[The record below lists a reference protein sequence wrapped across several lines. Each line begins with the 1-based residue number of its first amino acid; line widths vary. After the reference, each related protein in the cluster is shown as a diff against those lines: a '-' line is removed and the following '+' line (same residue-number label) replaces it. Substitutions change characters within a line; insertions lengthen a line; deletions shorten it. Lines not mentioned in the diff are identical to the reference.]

1 MADFTILPGV
11 TDAPPN
17 TPTVFIK
24 NVPGAN
30 PDAQYVKVGENQY
43 QVYSGRVGKLGD
55 TAGLMQS
62 IASGDR
68 EVEFPNLPEF
78 SSTIGLDTTD
88 MGPEGSTSMGDA
100 AQRLAAYT
108 TGLTRKEQAQI
119 IKGIPG
125 ASMSRDKFDNPIVR
139 YRGERFYVNKPGATG
154 ADLTT
159 FFATVASFMPF
170 GKLARIV
177 QGAVGGGRVA
187 GVAAM
192 SGAGMLQQVVL
203 DETGRQ
209 LNAEQSIDLLRTT
222 IAGLGAGGGEF
233 LGQALSR
240 ALSSYKLGNEVRR
253 LLGGDRAYVNK
264 DGTLSDTARQTMRAM
279 GVDADAVQADIA
291 KQVLQVARGGGT
303 RETKENVA
311 SALPLESEFGVPL
324 RQGQRIA
331 SADPTVA
338 RSEEILQAGDDQAA
352 ALIRGD
358 GPFPNPASVEGQ
370 RQAVVAALRD
380 TQEELSGV
388 PNPAQRTRG
397 DAPAN
402 IESGFDIASD
412 LAVDLSQRRIAAEAA
427 EKAAW
432 EAAKPSMN
440 GVEILREGFKQLPRS
455 FRKRFQ
461 DNDLIGVVDVNVTPR
476 AVEQLKKFANLYK
489 TIGANPNATMTLR
502 RLDNFR
508 RKLSAD
514 INNAA
519 RNPASATDYRALVS
533 MKGGLDDWMDD
544 VFSSVLIK
552 GDPEAL
558 KMLKQARSM
567 SNAYRQGFTANKV
580 IDAITRES
588 RDPGDIV
595 QKLGLLNDNGFRP
608 EALKIVRHIKNN
620 FDDNGVNVPLDK
632 LRALTF
638 MRLHDKAIRPVE
650 RGAETVFHI
659 QGNRVSNNINSVLS
673 KNREFMEELF
683 TPDQIKKLQRYAKM
697 MRRVDYKAPKDVANP
712 SGSATFFLR
721 ALKTMIPSAGGGG
734 ALGIGGFMLPAMLG
748 MQGVASTSASAG
760 AAAVGTVGG
769 VVGTRYAVGRIQDI
783 LKNMRLGNDLTRRP
797 LIDKPL
803 SATAPAAIGA
813 DVSQVPVTGPDIEAA
828 QENIPTLG
836 IFQ

>member
-1 MADFTILPGV
+1 MADIQILPGV

-17 TPTVFIK
+17 TDTYSLGNTK
-24 NVPGAN
+24 GAN
-30 PDAQYVKVGENQY
+30 PSADYVQVGENQY
-43 QVYSGRVGKLGD
+43 QVYSGRLGKIGD
-55 TAGLMQS
+55 TAGMMQS

-68 EVEFPNLPEF
+68 AVEFPDLPEF

-100 AQRLAAYT
+100 ARRLAAYT

-139 YRGERFYVNKPGATG
+139 YRDERFYVNKPGATG

-159 FFATVASFMPF
+159 FFATVVSFMPF

-192 SGAGMLQQVVL
+192 ASAGAGQQIAL
-203 DETGRQ
+203 DVTGKELGADQ
-209 LNAEQSIDLLRTT
+209 NLSASRTA
-222 IAGLGAGGGEF
+222 ISALGAGSGEF

-264 DGTLSDTARQTMRAM
+264 DGKLSDTARQTMKAM

-303 RETKENVA
+303 RETRENIA
-311 SALPLESEFGVPL
+311 SALPLENEFGVTL

-331 SADPTVA
+331 GADPTVA
-338 RSEEILQAGDDQAA
+338 RTEEILQAGDDKAA

-358 GPFPNPASVEGQ
+358 GPNPSPASIEGQ
-370 RQAVVAALRD
+370 RQAAVAALRE
-380 TQEELSGV
+380 TQERVTGV
-388 PNPAQRTRG
+388 PNVA
-397 DAPAN
+397 D
-402 IESGFDIASD
+402 DIARGTNIVDD
-412 LAVDLSQRRIAAEAA
+412 LAVGLQTGREAAKSA

-432 EAAKPSMN
+432 DKASPAMDAVQVLDDGLKILKFYMSQGIKRENFGGVITAKNTPETFETLKYISGQISMHQRHAANAKASSSSVSMRQIEN
-440 GVEILREGFKQLPRS
+440 MRR
-455 FRKRFQ
+455 
-461 DNDLIGVVDVNVTPR
+461 
-476 AVEQLKKFANLYK
+476 
-489 TIGANPNATMTLR
+489 TIGAS
-502 RLDNFR
+502 LD
-508 RKLSAD
+508 KKGLS
-514 INNAA
+514 N
-519 RNPASATDYRALVS
+519 TD
-533 MKGGLDDWMDD
+533 MKGLVILKNNFDEWVDD
-544 VFSSVLIK
+544 VFSTALVK
-552 GDPEAL
+552 GNPKAL
-558 KMLKQARSM
+558 DLLKQARGATRAY
-567 SNAYRQGFTANKV
+567 NARYTADRT
-580 IDAITRES
+580 IETISRES
-588 RDPGDIV
+588 LDPRTVV
-595 QKLGLLNDNGFRP
+595 QALGIMNAKGFGP
-608 EALKIVRHIKNN
+608 NALKVVKHIKNN
-620 FDDNGVNVPLDK
+620 FGDDVGNQTLDK
-632 LRALTF
+632 LKAATF
-638 MRLHDKAIRPVE
+638 MRFHDLAIKPIE
-650 RGAETVFHI
+650 RGGQTVFNLSGKTVSTNI
-659 QGNRVSNNINSVLS
+659 DTVLRNNR
-673 KNREFMEELF
+673 RYMEELF
-683 TPDQIKKLQRYAKM
+683 TPAEIGTLKRYAKM

-721 ALKTMIPSAGGGG
+721 AIKTMVPSAGGGG

-760 AAAVGTVGG
+760 AATVGTVGG

-803 SATAPAAIGA
+803 SATAPAAVGA
-813 DVSQVPVTGPDIEAA
+813 DVSQVPVTGADIEAA
-828 QENIPTLG
+828 RENFPSLG
-836 IFQ
+836 TF

>member
-1 MADFTILPGV
+1 MADIQILPGV

-17 TPTVFIK
+17 TDTYSLGNIK
-24 NVPGAN
+24 GAN
-30 PDAQYVKVGENQY
+30 PSADYVQVGENQY
-43 QVYSGRVGKLGD
+43 QVYSGRLGKIGD
-55 TAGLMQS
+55 TAGMMQS

-68 EVEFPNLPEF
+68 AVEFPDLPEF

-100 AQRLAAYT
+100 ARRLAAYT

-139 YRGERFYVNKPGATG
+139 YRDERFYVNKPGATG

-159 FFATVASFMPF
+159 FFATVGSFMPF

-187 GVAAM
+187 GVTAM
-192 SGAGMLQQVVL
+192 SGAGMIQQAVL

-209 LNAEQSIDLLRTT
+209 LDAEQSIDLLRTT

-253 LLGGDRAYVNK
+253 LLGGDRAFVNK
-264 DGTLSDTARQTMRAM
+264 DGTLSDPARQTMKAM

-303 RETKENVA
+303 RETRENIA
-311 SALPLESEFGVPL
+311 SALPLENEFGVTL

-331 SADPTVA
+331 GADPTVA
-338 RSEEILQAGDDQAA
+338 RTEEILQAGDDTAA

-358 GPFPNPASVEGQ
+358 GPNPSPASVEGQ
-370 RQAVVAALRD
+370 RQAAVAALRE
-380 TQEELSGV
+380 TQEELSGI

-397 DAPAN
+397 DAPSN
-402 IESGFDIASD
+402 VESGFDIASD
-412 LAVDLSQRRIAAEAA
+412 LALDLSQRRVAAEAA

-440 GVEILREGFKQLPRS
+440 GVEILREGFKQLPRN

-461 DNDLIGVVDVNVTPR
+461 DNDLIGVVDVNVAPR
-476 AVEQLKKFANLYK
+476 AVAQLKTFAKLYK
-489 TIGANPNATMTLR
+489 AMGANPTATMTLR

-519 RNPASATDYRALVS
+519 RNPNSATDYRALVS

-552 GDPEAL
+552 GDAEAL
-558 KMLKQARSM
+558 KMLKQARGM
-567 SNAYRQGFTANKV
+567 THAYRQGFTANKA
-580 IDAITRES
+580 IDAITREGL
-588 RDPGDIV
+588 DPGDIV
-595 QKLGLLNDNGFRP
+595 QKLGMLSDKGFRP

-620 FDDNGVNVPLDK
+620 FDDDGVNVPLDK

-638 MRLHDKAIRPVE
+638 MRLHDKGIRPVE

-683 TPDQIKKLQRYAKM
+683 TPDQIKKLQRYANM

-712 SGSATFFLR
+712 SGSGTLILR
-721 ALKTMIPSAGGGG
+721 ALKTMLPSAGGGG

-760 AAAVGTVGG
+760 AATVGTVGG

-803 SATAPAAIGA
+803 SATAPAAVGA
-813 DVSQVPVTGPDIEAA
+813 DVSQVPVTGADIEAA
-828 QENIPTLG
+828 RENFPSLG
-836 IFQ
+836 TF

>member
-1 MADFTILPGV
+1 MADIQILPGV

-17 TPTVFIK
+17 TDTYSLGNIK
-24 NVPGAN
+24 GAN
-30 PDAQYVKVGENQY
+30 PSADYVKVGENQY
-43 QVYSGRVGKLGD
+43 QVYSGRLGKIGD
-55 TAGLMQS
+55 TAGMMQS

-68 EVEFPNLPEF
+68 AVEFPDLPEF

-100 AQRLAAYT
+100 ARRLAAYT

-119 IKGIPG
+119 IKGIKG
-125 ASMSRDKFDNPIVR
+125 ASMSRDKFDNPMVR
-139 YRGERFYVNKPGATG
+139 YRDKRFYINKPGATG
-154 ADLTT
+154 ADLTN
-159 FFATVASFMPF
+159 FFATVGSFMPF

-209 LNAEQSIDLLRTT
+209 LDAEQSVDLLRTT

-264 DGTLSDTARQTMRAM
+264 DGTLSDTARQTMKAM

-303 RETKENVA
+303 RETKENIA
-311 SALPLESEFGVPL
+311 SALPLESEFGVTL
-324 RQGQRIA
+324 RQGQRVA
-331 SADPTVA
+331 GADPTVA
-338 RSEEILQAGDDQAA
+338 RTEELLQAGDDKAA

-358 GPFPNPASVEGQ
+358 GPNPSPASIEGQ
-370 RQAVVAALRD
+370 RQAAVAALRE

-397 DAPAN
+397 DTPSN
-402 IESGFDIASD
+402 VESGFDIASD
-412 LAVDLSQRRIAAEAA
+412 LAVDLSQRRVAAEAA
-427 EKAAW
+427 EQAAW
-432 EAAKPSMN
+432 EAAKPIMN
-440 GVEILREGFKQLPRS
+440 GVEILAEGFKQLPRS

-461 DNDLIGVVDVNVTPR
+461 DNDLIGVVDGRVTPR
-476 AVEQLKKFANLYK
+476 AFEQLKTFATLYK
-489 TIGANPNATMTLR
+489 NLGANPTATMTMR

-514 INNAA
+514 INSAA
-519 RNPASATDYRALVS
+519 KNSEFPDDYRALVS
-533 MKGGLDDWMDD
+533 MKAGLDDWMDD

-552 GDPEAL
+552 GDAEAL
-558 KMLKQARSM
+558 KMLKQARGM
-567 SNAYRQGFTANKV
+567 TRVYRQGFTANKV
-580 IDAITRES
+580 IDAITREGL
-588 RDPGDIV
+588 DPGDIV
-595 QKLGLLNDNGFRP
+595 QKLGMLSDKGFRP
-608 EALKIVRHIKNN
+608 EALKVVRHIKNK
-620 FDDNGVNVPLDK
+620 FDDDGVNVPLDK

-638 MRLHDKAIRPVE
+638 MRLHDKAIKPVE

-659 QGNRVSNNINSVLS
+659 QGKGVSNNINSVLS

-734 ALGIGGFMLPAMLG
+734 ALGIGGFMLPAMLN
-748 MQGVASTSASAG
+748 MQGVASNSASAG

-803 SATAPAAIGA
+803 SATAPAAVGA
-813 DVSQVPVTGPDIEAA
+813 DVSQVPVTGADIEAA
-828 QENIPTLG
+828 RENFPSLG
-836 IFQ
+836 TF